1 MNSYRHDY
9 HVHSCFSHDSQASL
23 EAVCQVAVDR
33 GLDEIAFTDH
43 VDLGPHFPP
52 GHFRAP
58 EYLAAIAR
66 CRDRYNDQLVVRAA
80 VEVGEP
86 HLYADETA
94 ELLGA
99 HDFDLVLGSAHYALG
114 MRAAWREDFFVP
126 PLREAYESYFKQV
139 VRLAAVGDYDILAHV
154 DLIKRDALQFGKPYD
169 GPEPYA
175 DMIRTALRSVVERGK
190 GIELN
195 MSPLRRGQ
203 AEPCPSLEILRW
215 YRELGGEI
223 VVVGSDAHSPDAV
236 GAYLDLAVE
245 IAKSAGFKRL
255 ATFERRQIDW
265 RRI

>member
-1 MNSYRHDY
+1 MKPYRHDY

-23 EAVCQVAVDR
+23 EAACQAAIDR

-43 VDLGPHFPP
+43 VDLGPDFPP

-58 EYLAAIAR
+58 EYLAAIGR
-66 CRDRYNDQLVVRAA
+66 CRARYGDQLIVRAA

-86 HLYADETA
+86 HLYPEETA
-94 ELLGA
+94 DLLAA
-99 HDFDLVLGSAHYALG
+99 HDFDFVLGSAHYALG

-126 PLREAYESYFKQV
+126 PLHEAYEAYFKQI
-139 VRLAAVGDYDILAHV
+139 VRLAAAGDYDILAHV
-154 DLIKRDALQFGKPYD
+154 DLIKRDARHFGQPYD
-169 GPEPYA
+169 GPGPYG

-195 MSPLRRGQ
+195 MSPLHRGQ
-203 AEPCPSLEILRW
+203 PEPCPSPEILRW

-223 VVVGSDAHSPDAV
+223 LVVGSDAHSPDAV
-236 GAYLDLAVE
+236 GAHLDLGVE
-245 IAKSAGFKRL
+245 IAKEAGFARL
-255 ATFERRQIDW
+255 ATFDKRQIDW